1 VKNQSYYAPQ
11 QKPLPLRE
19 DGRGLFPLGEDLG
32 EAYPPLKGE
41 GNGAEN
47 KMAYKSPLPLLS
59 EGRGAKGI
67 FVYVLLLS
75 S

>member
-1 VKNQSYYAPQ
+1 MLRSRSPS
-11 QKPLPLRE
+11 PLGE

-32 EAYPPLKGE
+32 EASPPLKSE

-47 KMAYKSPLPLLS
+47 KLAYKSPLPLLS

>member
-1 VKNQSYYAPQ
+1 M
-11 QKPLPLRE
+11 
-19 DGRGLFPLGEDLG
+19 GGLFPLGEDLG
-32 EAYPPLKGE
+32 EASPPLKGE

>member
-1 VKNQSYYAPQ
+1 M
-11 QKPLPLRE
+11 LRSRSPPPW
-19 DGRGLFPLGEDLG
+19 GRMGGLFPLGEDLG
-32 EAYPPLKGE
+32 EASPPLKGE